1 MKKLIFTL
9 FVLAF
14 SNVEVNAAKWDIPT
28 QKSPQKK
35 KKSTKKVAQKKAPV
49 QSVDAQKAQNTADVL
64 NYVFGEKK
72 ENIAMVT
79 IKNQSQC
86 DIVVSIIGAKNY
98 TANIKANAVE
108 RVLVEKGTYTIDTK
122 ICEAVYNAQREIK
135 DGIELNFKLK

>member
-1 MKKLIFTL
+1 MRKLIFTL

-14 SNVEVNAAKWDIPT
+14 SNVEANATKWDIPT

-35 KKSTKKVAQKKAPV
+35 KKTAAKKPALQKVASIDP
-49 QSVDAQKAQNTADVL
+49 QKAQNTAEVL
-64 NYVFGEKK
+64 NYVFGQKQ

-79 IKNQSQC
+79 LKNQSQC
-86 DIVVSIIGAKNY
+86 DIIVNITGAKHY
-98 TANIKANAVE
+98 TANVKANSVE

-122 ICEAVYNAQREIK
+122 ICDAVYNAQREIK

>member
-14 SNVEVNAAKWDIPT
+14 ANVEVNAAKWDIPT

-35 KKSTKKVAQKKAPV
+35 KKSTKKVAAKKAPA
-49 QSVDAQKAQNTADVL
+49 QPVDAQKAQNTADVL

-86 DIVVSIIGAKNY
+86 DIVVNITGAKNY
-98 TANIKANAVE
+98 TANVKANAVE
-108 RVLVEKGTYTIDTK
+108 RVLVEKGIYTIDTK